1 MAQGTGRLNGGKNQ
15 NPKNSLDFKQNPQ
28 KIPGPKFNPPQK
40 SHVEFLSHTNFQKA
54 LNDMTPKIEKLVSNT
69 PKKLNQAPQKI
80 TCQNFCTQKIPK
92 LKISNPQKSCDHPCH

>member
-1 MAQGTGRLNGGKNQ
+1 MGAKIKT
-15 NPKNSLDFKQNPQ
+15 Q
-28 KIPGPKFNPPQK
+28 KIPWTSNKTPKKSLDQNLTPPQK

-69 PKKLNQAPQKI
+69 PQKLNQAPQKI